1 MAQRWIYNAEGG
13 TTSSYPPVLFLPGWG
28 FSGQVLDL
36 AEQRFP
42 WARPI
47 VPLDPATVQSEILDF
62 CGEHNLAAIHLVG
75 WSLGANLAVDYAR
88 AFPEKVASLTLLGM
102 RASWPAAD
110 IEAIRLGLAAE
121 PLSFLRDF
129 YRKSLLGYKK
139 ESRRFVA
146 EQQETLLAL
155 LDMQLLGRGLDYLAQ
170 WRLPK
175 QGMSYPVSCWH
186 GRRDI
191 IAPVTEQGLIPGA
204 GTTILEHG
212 GHAIFLDPEFIGSE

>member
-13 TTSSYPPVLFLPGWG
+13 ATSLHPPVLFLPGWG
-28 FSGQVLDL
+28 FPGQVLDL
-36 AEQRFP
+36 AERRFS
-42 WARPI
+42 WARPLA
-47 VPLDPATVQSEILDF
+47 PLDPATAQAEILAF
-62 CGEHNLAAIHLVG
+62 LGEHNLAAIHLVG
-75 WSLGANLAVDYAR
+75 WSMGANLAVDCAR
-88 AFPEKVASLTLLGM
+88 AFPRKVASLSLLGM
-102 RASWPAAD
+102 RSSWPASE
-110 IEAIRLGLAAE
+110 IEAIRQGLAAE

-146 EQQETLLAL
+146 EQQEPLLAS

-175 QGMSYPVSCWH
+175 QGMSCPVSCWH

-191 IAPVTEQGLIPGA
+191 IAPVTEQGVISGA
-204 GTTILEHG
+204 GTTILEHA
-212 GHAIFLDPEFIGSE
+212 GHAIFLDPECIVCE